1 MQCTVQLHQLIVHC
15 FLFIKVTENKNN
27 VRLLKLFF
35 ILDENNGTAQ
45 GENKPLE
52 IDFESAPNISV
63 GFRLASYKQGIV
75 YCHV

>member
-1 MQCTVQLHQLIVHC
+1 MQCTVQLHQLIDHC

-45 GENKPLE
+45 KENKPLE

-63 GFRLASYKQGIV
+63 GFRLASYKQGIA
-75 YCHV
+75 YCY